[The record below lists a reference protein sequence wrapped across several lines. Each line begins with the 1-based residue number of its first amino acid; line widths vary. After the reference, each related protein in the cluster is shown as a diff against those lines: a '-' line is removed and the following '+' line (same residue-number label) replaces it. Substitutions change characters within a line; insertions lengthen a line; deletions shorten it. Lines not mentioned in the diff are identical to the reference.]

1 MLQTQ
6 VKHTDEAARL
16 ITTCLVFLPY
26 QKYQRAVRD
35 ERWKLIVYP
44 QLSYWQLF
52 DLQND
57 PHETRNVIE
66 RREHAPHVARLLAKM
81 KAWQAKTG
89 DTQPLPTE
97 RKAAP
102 GIDLTG
108 RNRPPDQWQPDWIV
122 KKYFG
127 DAH

>member
-1 MLQTQ
+1 VRDT
-6 VKHTDEAARL
+6 
-16 ITTCLVFLPY
+16 VFLPY
-26 QKYQRAVRD
+26 QKFQRSVRD

-57 PHETRNVIE
+57 PHERRNLIE
-66 RREHAPHVARLLAKM
+66 RKEHAPHVARLLAQM
-81 KAWQAKTG
+81 KTWQAKVG

-102 GIDLTG
+102 KIDLTG
-108 RNRPPDQWQPDWIV
+108 KARKPDQWQPEWIV

-127 DAH
+127 DAQ